1 MSALFL
7 YSSTPFVSSASS
19 AFLLEFSK
27 FLLYEFVCIYSLMP
41 SHLLPNDFNYCYC
54 IIKIFLSSPD
64 LFLELQVPAFDLSW
78 TPVSTSQA
86 LNGQNSFLFLSQVI
100 YPLINLNS
108 TPNQVIQPL
117 IHPFKLPEKIRNFRS
132 FFLSALLKS
141 HI

>member
-100 YPLINLNS
+100 YLLPLSPSPSWSVALS
-108 TPNQVIQPL
+108 SPL
-117 IHPFKLPEKIRNFRS
+117 SNPGTKESL
-132 FFLSALLKS
+132 
-141 HI
+141 